1 MNFEA
6 AQVHSLSDVFAAVAI
21 MVVSMQLMFT
31 VHFFFSERSLEL
43 FLYKTKQKN
52 HLAFIILLHQ
62 EHKWKMFIEIDGEEN
77 VLLLV
82 KVRSYTHRKK
92 SNPTNV
98 VFLSRYVTCYIPVK
112 RPHSNLT
119 KKPYIARSNVQC
131 SRNYCFV

>member
-1 MNFEA
+1 M
-6 AQVHSLSDVFAAVAI
+6 
-21 MVVSMQLMFT
+21 
-31 VHFFFSERSLEL
+31 

-92 SNPTNV
+92 S
-98 VFLSRYVTCYIPVK
+98 K
-112 RPHSNLT
+112 RGISLAVRDVLYT
-119 KKPYIARSNVQC
+119 GKAATLKPD
-131 SRNYCFV
+131 